1 MHAHMKAVSK
11 TRLCRRRHAGVMALV
26 MIAGCG
32 PADADR
38 RGSAREYRPANELT
52 RIASVSVAG
61 DHIGLIRDFDI
72 VADSIYLLDA
82 GGRVIIAVR
91 EGAAIRVVGHF
102 GRSGGGPG
110 ELTRPT
116 GLALAGSDIVVADG
130 TRLQFFS
137 RDGEFLT
144 AKRLSPPCPMMLPKV
159 APSRVGVFVHGGC
172 LRRGYTT
179 DTMKA
184 VLAWSR
190 DTVKWEII
198 VETPRFTTDGSLGS
212 VFGPASLMATGV
224 GGAHAFGGGER
235 NCIWR
240 IDEGGDRPI
249 ATEICPAVATLYRS
263 DPPPGLEARM
273 RSARFAGMNLRWP
286 ASLPAYG
293 ESFVT
298 GSDVILLRPFTA
310 DSLVLQLAAPSAL
323 DIAVAPHD
331 GLLGC
336 KAGGCVW
343 LMDET
348 ATPRMILLNRT
359 QMEALARR
367 AGER

>member
-1 MHAHMKAVSK
+1 VIAIVI
-11 TRLCRRRHAGVMALV
+11 
-26 MIAGCG
+26 IAGCV
-32 PADADR
+32 PADSDR
-38 RGSAREYRPANELT
+38 RGIAQEYRPANELA
-52 RIASVSVAG
+52 RFPSVAVDG
-61 DHIGLIRDFDI
+61 DDIGLVRDFDI
-72 VADSIYLLDA
+72 GGDSIYLLDA
-82 GGRVIIAVR
+82 GGRVIIAIR

-137 RDGEFLT
+137 RDGEFLST
-144 AKRLSPPCPMMLPKV
+144 KRLSPPCPMMLPKV

-212 VFGPASLMATGV
+212 VFGPASLMAIGV
-224 GGAHAFGGGER
+224 RGAHAFGGGER

-240 IDEGGDRPI
+240 IEDGGDRPI
-249 ATEICPAVATLYRS
+249 ASEICPAVSTLYRA

-293 ESFVT
+293 DSFVT
-298 GSDVILLRPFTA
+298 GSDMVLFRPFTA
-310 DSLVLQLAAPSAL
+310 DSLVLQLASPSAL

-348 ATPRMILLNRT
+348 ATPRMIVLDRT
-359 QMEALARR
+359 EMEALVQR
-367 AGER
+367 ASGK

>member
-1 MHAHMKAVSK
+1 
-11 TRLCRRRHAGVMALV
+11 MAIIV
-26 MIAGCG
+26 VAGCG
-32 PADADR
+32 PADAGR
-38 RGSAREYRPANELT
+38 RASAQEYRPANELT
-52 RIASVSVAG
+52 RTESTAVAG
-61 DHIGLIRDFDI
+61 DDIGLVRDFDI
-72 VADSIYLLDA
+72 GGDSIYLLDA

-91 EGAAIRVVGHF
+91 EGASIRVVGQF

-116 GLALAGSDIVVADG
+116 GLALAGSNIVVADG

-137 RDGEFLT
+137 RDGEFLST
-144 AKRLSPPCPMMLPKV
+144 KRLSPPCPMMLPKV
-159 APSRVGVFVHGGC
+159 ASSRAGVFVHGGC

-190 DTVKWEII
+190 DTAKWEII

-212 VFGPASLMATGV
+212 VFGPASVMATGV

-240 IDEGGDRPI
+240 IEDGGDRPI
-249 ATEICPAVATLYRS
+249 ANEICPAVSTLYRA
-263 DPPPGLEARM
+263 DAPPGLEARM
-273 RSARFAGMNLRWP
+273 RSARFTGMNLRWP

-293 ESFVT
+293 DSFVT
-298 GSDVILLRPFTA
+298 GSDMVLLRPFTA
-310 DSLVLQLAAPSAL
+310 DSVVLQLAGPAAL

-343 LMDET
+343 LLDEM
-348 ATPRMILLNRT
+348 ATPRMIVLDRT
-359 QMEALARR
+359 KLEALIHR
-367 AGER
+367 ASGK

>member
-1 MHAHMKAVSK
+1 
-11 TRLCRRRHAGVMALV
+11 
-26 MIAGCG
+26 
-32 PADADR
+32 
-38 RGSAREYRPANELT
+38 LT
-52 RIASVSVAG
+52 RTESTAVAG
-61 DHIGLIRDFDI
+61 DDIGLVRDFDI
-72 VADSIYLLDA
+72 GGDSIYLLDA
-82 GGRVIIAVR
+82 AGRVIIAVR

-102 GRSGGGPG
+102 GRRGDGPG
-110 ELTRPT
+110 ELARPT

-137 RDGEFLT
+137 RDGEFLST
-144 AKRLSPPCPMMLPKV
+144 KRLSPPCPMMLPKV
-159 APSRVGVFVHGGC
+159 ASARVGVFVHGGC

-190 DTVKWEII
+190 DTAKWEVI

-212 VFGPASLMATGV
+212 VFGPASLLATGV
-224 GGAHAFGGGER
+224 GGTHAFGGGER

-240 IDEGGDRPI
+240 IEDGGDRPI
-249 ATEICPAVATLYRS
+249 ANEICPAVSTLYRA
-263 DPPPGLEARM
+263 DPPSGLEARM

-293 ESFVT
+293 DSFVT
-298 GSDVILLRPFTA
+298 GNEIVLLRAFTA
-310 DSLVLQLAAPSAL
+310 DSLVLQLAGPSAL

-343 LMDET
+343 LLDET
-348 ATPRMILLNRT
+348 AAPRMIVLDRT
-359 QMEALARR
+359 KLEAMIHRTSR
-367 AGER
+367 K